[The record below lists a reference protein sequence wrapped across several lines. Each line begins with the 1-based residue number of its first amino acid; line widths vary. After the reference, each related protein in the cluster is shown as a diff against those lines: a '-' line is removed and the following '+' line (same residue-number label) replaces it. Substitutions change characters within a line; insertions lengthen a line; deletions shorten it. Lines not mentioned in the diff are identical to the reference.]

1 MGRRRTLDP
10 SFVSFVLAFSAGAGA
25 FLLASVA
32 LAAVFVQGRFES
44 SRLFGPTVGL
54 VACGLLTGFLVL
66 VASSGSLPWALVAVP
81 AASAA
86 GLAVLGLV
94 LARGLPPLPG
104 YGRIDLWL
112 LGLCLAGAM
121 FLVGL
126 LVALQLRA
134 PA

>member
-1 MGRRRTLDP
+1 M
-10 SFVSFVLAFSAGAGA
+10 
-25 FLLASVA
+25 
-32 LAAVFVQGRFES
+32 
-44 SRLFGPTVGL
+44 GL